1 LAYGEQRYLGRIGAT
16 AMQKVLEYEHHAAV
30 CREMAAVAKNAQ
42 YKKQDMAELW
52 ERLAQERRQGIVEN
66 EPNLP

>member
-1 LAYGEQRYLGRIGAT
+1 
-16 AMQKVLEYEHHAAV
+16 MQKVLEYERHVAV
-30 CREMAAVAKNAQ
+30 CREMAPVEKNAR
-42 YKKQDMAELW
+42 YKKQLEDMAEVW